1 MRFNIFV
8 TLSQSISSD
17 YAIDFGYLTRWNR
30 MIYHEKNEYE
40 SPQLYV
46 EVMESEQG
54 FYLSAEFE
62 GEDAWEDEEEDEWI

>member
-1 MRFNIFV
+1 
-8 TLSQSISSD
+8 
-17 YAIDFGYLTRWNR
+17 

-46 EVMESEQG
+46 EMMESEQG